1 MEGDGSYQQK
11 ENVALADTQ
20 TSTDL
25 PTELSLGEVVT
36 SSMIPERSRPIA
48 TGDIT
53 GLKGREILYRRE
65 MGSFAGEHLPHVIG
79 VVVSFI
85 ASYGQ
90 LARRLQSNHAC
101 GDRYSTA
108 L

>member
-65 MGSFAGEHLPHVIG
+65 MGSFAGGTFASRHWSSCQFHRELWAAR
-79 VVVSFI
+79 SKI
-85 ASYGQ
+85 AK
-90 LARRLQSNHAC
+90 
-101 GDRYSTA
+101 
-108 L
+108 